1 MPIQPLNAG
10 SQSALIGIRHIGDA
24 QNRIGQNLSRL
35 ASGMRINRAADDAAG
50 LAISEQLIADIRSA
64 EQAGRNIADAGGM
77 LRVAEGGLTQISD
90 LLARGRELSIQAAS
104 GTVGDEQRALLQ
116 NEIESIQAEVTRITN
131 VTEFN
136 GTKPLAGDLAP
147 GAVEQVEVQAGIQ
160 NTPEDRVNLN
170 VVEAT
175 DAAALGIAG
184 VDISTQAGARDAL
197 SQFDTAIERVTQ
209 RRARI
214 GATQN
219 RLQAAAANLGVQREN
234 LAAANTAI
242 RGLDYARETSA
253 FARNQALGAAG
264 ISALRQGQ
272 QSQAGIIGSLLDIT
286 G

>member
-1 MPIQPLNAG
+1 MPIQPLNANNP
-10 SQSALIGIRHIGDA
+10 SALIGIRHAGAA

-35 ASGMRINRAADDAAG
+35 ASGMRINKAADDAAG

-77 LRVAEGGLTQISD
+77 LRVAEGGLTQISN

-116 NEIESIQAEVTRITN
+116 NEIESIRAEVTRITN

-147 GAVEQVEVQAGIQ
+147 GAAEQVEVQTGIQ
-160 NTPEDRVNLN
+160 NTPEDRINLN

-175 DAAALGIAG
+175 GAASLGIAG
-184 VDISTQAGARDAL
+184 VDISTQAGARNAL
-197 SQFDTAIERVTQ
+197 SQFDTAIARVAQ

-234 LAAANTAI
+234 LAAANAAI

-253 FARNQALGAAG
+253 FARNQVLGAAG